1 MSLTWHSAATN
12 AKLAVARVTAFKT
25 STISAD
31 FVESLR
37 DSYIPHN
44 ANIAWLASSATP
56 KMAQSDNFT
65 RTDKSPAS
73 EIPLPAEIIQ
83 TEARVKDNMINPTSN
98 NFCAL
103 TMSRRFVS
111 FTEVS
116 SLAD

>member
-44 ANIAWLASSATP
+44 ANIAWLASSATA

-65 RTDKSPAS
+65 RTDRSPAS

-83 TEARVKDNMINPTSN
+83 TEARVKDNMINPMSK
-98 NFCAL
+98 NFSAL
-103 TMSRRFVS
+103 TMNRRFVS